1 MDTVKIG
8 KKVVGRNNPVCIVA
22 EIASAHQGN
31 PETCKEL
38 VREVARAGADAV
50 KFQKF
55 SAEELVVS
63 GPKQEHFKK
72 IELADSEWREIISIA
87 RKSGLEVMADVF
99 DEKSCDLMDEL
110 GVSAF
115 KIHSTDLSNPYML
128 AHVAGK
134 KKPVLLGVGGGKPEE
149 IKEAIEI
156 VKKNGCKDIMLVHGF
171 QAYPTKLEDT
181 NFGLISALKERFGLN
196 VGYHDHVD
204 AESDLAL
211 FMPCVSVAYGA
222 SLVEKHV
229 ILSRK
234 EKGLDYQSA
243 LTPEEFKRLIKN
255 IREFERAIGHGKFE
269 FSDAEKKYREEV
281 RKNIVARRDIPAG
294 TVITLEMLAFKR
306 SKPGLSPLEAPK
318 VVGKKTKVKILK
330 DEVISREKLT

>member
-8 KKVVGRNNPVCIVA
+8 KKFVGENNPVLIVA

-38 VREVARAGADAV
+38 VREIARSGADAV

-55 SAEELVVS
+55 VAEELVVS

-72 IELADSEWREIISIA
+72 IELADDEWREIISIA

-99 DEKSCDLMDEL
+99 DERSCDLMDGL

-115 KIHSTDLSNPYML
+115 KIHSTDLSNPYMVS
-128 AHVAGK
+128 HVAEK
-134 KKPVLLGVGGGKPEE
+134 KKPILLGVGGGKPEE
-149 IKEAIEI
+149 IKNAIDVARSRGCKEI
-156 VKKNGCKDIMLVHGF
+156 VLIHGF
-171 QAYPTKLEDT
+171 QAYPTKLKDT
-181 NFGLISALKERFGLN
+181 NLKLIPTLKEKFGLN

-211 FMPCVSVAYGA
+211 HMPCISVAYGA

-229 ILSRK
+229 ILSRR

-243 LTPEEFKRLIKN
+243 LTPEEFKKMVKN
-255 IREFERAIGHGKFE
+255 IREFEKAVGSGKFE

-281 RKNIVARRDIPAG
+281 RKNIVARVEMPAG
-294 TVITLEMLAFKR
+294 TTIRIEMLAFKR
-306 SKPGLSPLEAPK
+306 SKPGLSPLEASK
-318 VVGKKTKVKILK
+318 VIGKKTRVKIEK
-330 DEVISREKLT
+330 DEVISREKLL